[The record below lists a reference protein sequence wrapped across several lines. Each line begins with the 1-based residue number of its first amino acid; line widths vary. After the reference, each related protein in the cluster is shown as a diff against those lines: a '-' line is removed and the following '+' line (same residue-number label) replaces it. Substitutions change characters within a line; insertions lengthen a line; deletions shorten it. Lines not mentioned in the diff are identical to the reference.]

1 MSKFSLKYIRKNQ
14 PWKYIINFANI
25 NWGVKPQLGNTNME
39 IKVTKAF
46 RAQTA
51 VQFPIIRV
59 AEIEQQENN
68 MLFSVSLVVVH
79 KT

>member
-1 MSKFSLKYIRKNQ
+1 M
-14 PWKYIINFANI
+14 
-25 NWGVKPQLGNTNME
+25 GNTNME